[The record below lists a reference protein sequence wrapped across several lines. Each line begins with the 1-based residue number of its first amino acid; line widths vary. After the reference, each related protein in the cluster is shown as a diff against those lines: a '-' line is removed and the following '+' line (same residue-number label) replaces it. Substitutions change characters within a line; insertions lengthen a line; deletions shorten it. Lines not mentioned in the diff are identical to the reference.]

1 MDDREILEQIR
12 QQIADGAVRVTAH
25 AHREMVEEA
34 ITLDGVYSALLN
46 GKVIEN
52 YAEHRRGP
60 CCLIGG
66 MDQSERR
73 VHVVCTTGR
82 SMLVLITAY
91 EPKPPKWPTPETRR
105 TRT

>member
-1 MDDREILEQIR
+1 LEDREILELIR
-12 QQIADGAVRVTAH
+12 QQIADGAVRVTEH
-25 AHREMVEEA
+25 AHEEMVEES
-34 ITLDGVYSALLN
+34 ITLDAVYAALLN

-66 MDQSERR
+66 RDRSERPI
-73 VHVVCTTGR
+73 HIVCTTGQP
-82 SMLVLITAY
+82 MLILITVY

-105 TRT
+105 TEA